1 MPEHDE
7 DELPGLRAAVD
18 VLADAGLDD
27 SLSALRG
34 WDSLAVLMFI
44 AHCEQVRGF
53 VPTGAQVRSCRTPRD
68 LLALIRSHQK

>member
-1 MPEHDE
+1 MTAE
-7 DELPGLRAAVD
+7 DPARLDALRRAVD
-18 VLADAGLDD
+18 VLADVGLDA